1 MTDQHVMR
9 RQPRQARS
17 QRRVEQ
23 ILDAAEAEFA
33 EAGYDNATTNAIAAR
48 AGVPIGSLYQYFPN
62 KEVLFAG
69 VVERYTDE
77 MRALFGQHLAPE
89 AVENLTITE
98 VIGRMVNGLAA
109 FEAQHT
115 GFQGVFLS
123 TGAEAQSMHTEIVG
137 RVAALL
143 AHRFPDIAPDVRH
156 RIAFVGVGIVK
167 GLMVLT
173 KPPYSLPIW
182 DEVQVAL
189 LAYLRAALLRA
200 GADLPDDLR

>member
-1 MTDQHVMR
+1 MTDSSFMR
-9 RQPRQARS
+9 RRPRQARS

-23 ILDAAEAEFA
+23 ILDAAELEFA
-33 EAGYDNATTNAIAAR
+33 EAGYDHATTNAIAAR

-69 VVERYTDE
+69 VVERYTDD
-77 MRALFGQHLAPE
+77 MRALFGEHLAPE
-89 AVENLTITE
+89 AVEGLTISE
-98 VIGRMVNGLAA
+98 IIDRMVNGLAV

-123 TGAEAQSMHTEIVG
+123 TGAEAQALHAEIVG
-137 RVAALL
+137 RVEALL
-143 AHRFPDIAPDVRH
+143 AHRFPTVAPDVRQ

-167 GLMVLT
+167 GVMVLT
-173 KPPYSLPIW
+173 KPPYSLPVW
-182 DEVQVAL
+182 DEVRVAL

-200 GADLPDDLR
+200 GADLPDDLH